1 MIEIADQG
9 VADQAVVSRPD
20 LRAEF
25 EQLIF
30 REARLMD
37 DSRYEEWLE
46 LWDRGECL
54 YWVPLNDFESDPEG
68 RVALIYDNRERI
80 EDRVTRLT
88 SKAVPSQIPR
98 SRLMRSLSNVII
110 LAASDDEIVGTSQ
123 FVLGE
128 VRNDHQTITFGRNE
142 HHLVRSAGGLKIR
155 SKKVFLLG
163 SDMTIGNMTYL
174 V

>member
-1 MIEIADQG
+1 MELIEIADKK
-9 VADQAVVSRPD
+9 VAGEAE

-30 REARLMD
+30 LEARLMD

-46 LWDRGECL
+46 LWDTGECL
-54 YWVPLNDFESDPEG
+54 YWVPLNDFEGDPET

-98 SRLMRSLSNVII
+98 SRLMRSLSNIII
-110 LAASDDEIVGTSQ
+110 LSATDEEISGTSQ
-123 FVLGE
+123 FILGE
-128 VRNDHQTITFGRNE
+128 VRNDHQTIIFGRNE
-142 HHLVRSAGGLKIR
+142 HVLVHTPAGLKIK

-163 SDMTIGNMTYL
+163 SDMTVGNMTYL
-174 V
+174 L